1 MENTEQAVFDVE
13 GVFNPDDYLYFYGQ
27 KLTEERTRK
36 EVAFLKKALAL
47 HAPLNILDLA
57 CGYGR
62 HANVLAQE
70 GHNVTGIDLMPGFL
84 ARAAENAKHCQ
95 SRVNYVCQDMRMITF
110 HEEFDRAMLLF
121 TAFGYFD
128 DADNLLVLNKI
139 ANALKGNGFFCFDIP
154 NRDVQLQK
162 QLPYHVTEI
171 NCDLM
176 IDRVTFDSRTGRL
189 FNHRILIRDG
199 RRKDTP
205 FSLRLYTVQEIT
217 TLLAQAGFVITQI
230 YGDWDCHE
238 FTSDSGKMIIIA
250 QKSSP

>member
-27 KLTEERTRK
+27 KLTEERTQK

-84 ARAAENAKHCQ
+84 ARAAENAKYCQ
-95 SRVNYVCQDMRMITF
+95 SKVNYVCQDMRMITF
-110 HEEFDRAMLLF
+110 HEEFERAMLLF

-176 IDRVTFDSRTGRL
+176 IDRVTFDMSDRAAVQSPDSHSGWA
-189 FNHRILIRDG
+189 G
-199 RRKDTP
+199 EKDTL

-217 TLLAQAGFVITQI
+217 TLLAQAGIRRGS
-230 YGDWDCHE
+230 Y
-238 FTSDSGKMIIIA
+238 SDL
-250 QKSSP
+250 Q